1 MQSTFKSFDTNKDG
15 VLDKKELLNALR
27 ALGHR
32 DTTED
37 ELTELMSEMDLN
49 KDGDIQFIE
58 YVKMMK
64 KVVLSDENSNV
75 SQLLNKKGEA
85 VFRVGQGQNFST
97 FSEEERSAY
106 VRVINT
112 VLKSDPDCQKYLP
125 INPDSMDVFLLL
137 KDGVLLCKLVNAAAK
152 GTIDER
158 SINKKDKMLVY
169 HMSVNIHFF
178 IYKIERIFNI
188 YFY

>member
-1 MQSTFKSFDTNKDG
+1 MTEMDINKDG
-15 VLDKKELLNALR
+15 N
-27 ALGHR
+27 
-32 DTTED
+32 
-37 ELTELMSEMDLN
+37 
-49 KDGDIQFIE
+49 IQYVE

-64 KVVLSDENSNV
+64 KLLSSGEGSNV

-106 VRVINT
+106 VRVINS
-112 VLKSDPDCQKYLP
+112 VLKNDPDCQKYLP
-125 INPDSMDVFLLL
+125 INPDSMDVFMLL
-137 KDGVLLCKLVNAAAK
+137 KDGILLCKLVNAASK

-169 HMSVNIHFF
+169 HMSVNSF
-178 IYKIERIFNI
+178 IWK
-188 YFY
+188 